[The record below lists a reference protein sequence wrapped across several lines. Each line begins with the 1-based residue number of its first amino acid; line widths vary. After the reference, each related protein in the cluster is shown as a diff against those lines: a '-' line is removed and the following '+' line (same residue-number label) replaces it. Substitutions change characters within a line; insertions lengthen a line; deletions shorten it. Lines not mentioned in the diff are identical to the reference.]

1 MVDYVVRY
9 SISVAI
15 VAMVNAAHPVNNAS
29 HASNACQAALN
40 VTDEAGDAEYKVC
53 LLHEV
58 YPQGVRM
65 RRDSPK
71 SSVCLYQIIGVFLDY
86 SICVNDDYNEYN
98 QNNDY

>member
-71 SSVCLYQIIGVFLDY
+71 GFGVFVSNYWRFFRLQY
-86 SICVNDDYNEYN
+86 LC
-98 QNNDY
+98 

>member
-1 MVDYVVRY
+1 MVDYIVRY

-58 YPQGVRM
+58 
-65 RRDSPK
+65 
-71 SSVCLYQIIGVFLDY
+71 LLAFFLDY